1 MKLIFLDIDGVLNQK
16 GQQTQKICT
25 VEEKQL
31 VLLSDLIRQS
41 GAEVILTS
49 SWRLTT
55 DEPWREPLLRGGV
68 SVAGQTA
75 RLNGNNRHR
84 EIELYLEEH
93 APVESFVIL
102 DDQAG
107 RWGKLKNNCVHINP
121 KVGLTE
127 ANVAQALKIL
137 EI

>member
-1 MKLIFLDIDGVLNQK
+1 MKLIFLDIDGVLNK
-16 GQQTQKICT
+16 KDS
-25 VEEKQL
+25 QL
-31 VLLSDLIRQS
+31 HDVCVIEDNPLSLLSDLIRRS
-41 GAEVILTS
+41 GAEIILTS

-68 SVAGQTA
+68 SVADQTA
-75 RLNGNNRHR
+75 RLNGNNRRR
-84 EIELYLEEH
+84 EIELYLESH

>member
-1 MKLIFLDIDGVLNQK
+1 MKLIFLDIDGVLNKK
-16 GQQTQKICT
+16 GQQPHDVCVI
-25 VEEKQL
+25 EENPL
-31 VLLSDLIRQS
+31 SLLSDLIRKS

-49 SWRLTT
+49 SWRLAT
-55 DEPWREPLLRGGV
+55 DEPWREPLLCGGI

-75 RLNGNNRHR
+75 RLNGNNRRR
-84 EIELYLEEH
+84 EIELYLKEH
-93 APVESFVIL
+93 SDAESFVIL

>member
-1 MKLIFLDIDGVLNQK
+1 MKLIFLDIDGVLNKKDSQLPDVCL
-16 GQQTQKICT
+16 I
-25 VEEKQL
+25 EENPL
-31 VLLSDLIRQS
+31 SLLSDLIRKS
-41 GAEVILTS
+41 GAEIILTS

-55 DEPWREPLLRGGV
+55 DEPWREPLLRGGA

-75 RLNGNNRHR
+75 RLNGNNRRR
-84 EIELYLEEH
+84 EIELYLESH

-121 KVGLTE
+121 KIGLTE

>member
-1 MKLIFLDIDGVLNQK
+1 MKLIFLDIDGVLNRN
-16 GQQTQKICT
+16 GNRPPNVCEI
-25 VEEKQL
+25 EENPL
-31 VLLSDLIRQS
+31 SLLSDLIRRS

-68 SVAGQTA
+68 SVADQTA
-75 RLNGNNRHR
+75 RLNGNNRRR
-84 EIELYLEEH
+84 EVELYLESH

>member
-1 MKLIFLDIDGVLNQK
+1 MKLIFLDIDGVLNRN
-16 GQQTQKICT
+16 GNRPPNVCEI
-25 VEEKQL
+25 EENPL
-31 VLLSDLIRQS
+31 SLLSDLIRRS

-49 SWRLTT
+49 SWRLTA

-75 RLNGNNRHR
+75 RLNGNNRRR
-84 EIELYLEEH
+84 EIELYLESH

-137 EI
+137 KI

>member
-16 GQQTQKICT
+16 GQQTQKTCT

-41 GAEVILTS
+41 GAAVILTS
-49 SWRLTT
+49 SWRLAVG
-55 DEPWREPLLRGGV
+55 EPWRDPLLKGGIPV
-68 SVAGQTA
+68 SGQTA

-107 RWGKLKNNCVHINP
+107 RWGKLRKNCVLVNP
-121 KVGLTE
+121 KAGLTE
-127 ANVAQALKIL
+127 INIAQALNIL
-137 EI
+137 GI

>member
-1 MKLIFLDIDGVLNQK
+1 MKLIFLDIDGVLNKKDSQLPDACV
-16 GQQTQKICT
+16 I
-25 VEEKQL
+25 EEKKL
-31 VLLSDLIRQS
+31 LLLSDLIRRS

-68 SVAGQTA
+68 SVAGQTP

-107 RWGKLKNNCVHINP
+107 RWGKLRKNCVLVNP
-121 KVGLTE
+121 KAGLTE
-127 ANVAQALKIL
+127 INIAQALNIL

>member
-1 MKLIFLDIDGVLNQK
+1 MNLIFLDIDGVLNRN
-16 GQQTQKICT
+16 GNRPPNVCEI
-25 VEEKQL
+25 EENPL
-31 VLLSDLIRQS
+31 SLLSDLIRKS
-41 GAEVILTS
+41 GAKVILTS
-49 SWRLTT
+49 SWRLAT
-55 DEPWREPLLRGGV
+55 DEPWREPLLCGGV

-75 RLNGNNRHR
+75 RLNGNNRRR
-84 EIELYLEEH
+84 EIELYLKEH
-93 APVESFVIL
+93 SGAESFVIL

-107 RWGKLKNNCVHINP
+107 RWGKLKNNCVHVNA

>member
-1 MKLIFLDIDGVLNQK
+1 MKLIFLDIDGVLNKNDSQLLDVCV
-16 GQQTQKICT
+16 I
-25 VEEKQL
+25 EEKQL
-31 VLLSDLIRQS
+31 LLLSDLIRRS

-75 RLNGNNRHR
+75 RLNGNNRR
-84 EIELYLEEH
+84 QEIELYLKEH
-93 APVESFVIL
+93 SGAESFVIL

-127 ANVAQALKIL
+127 ENVAQTLKIL